1 MIHTLKLVTT
11 LTLLTIPQVIA
22 EDSDLDQRQ
31 KLCQLPSQNISL
43 LSKDQ
48 TPFFMTPHGDQRLY
62 LSLCHNLGSSVNK
75 LCDKNAFSCIT
86 KIKGRQGYIL
96 ILKIYLLANY
106 SDGREIEFMRNAGG
120 KSDGLHLDKNSIRIS
135 YTDGSACTTAGSNK
149 TVPYTTNIDFLC
161 TQV

>member
-1 MIHTLKLVTT
+1 MIHPLKLVTT

-62 LSLCHNLGSSVNK
+62 LSLCHNLGSLVNK

-86 KIKGRQGYIL
+86 KIKGRGIASSRDN
-96 ILKIYLLANY
+96 IYVQ
-106 SDGREIEFMRNAGG
+106 I
-120 KSDGLHLDKNSIRIS
+120 I
-135 YTDGSACTTAGSNK
+135 
-149 TVPYTTNIDFLC
+149 
-161 TQV
+161 

>member
-1 MIHTLKLVTT
+1 MIHPLKLVTT

-86 KIKGRQGYIL
+86 KIKGRGIASSRDN
-96 ILKIYLLANY
+96 IYVQ
-106 SDGREIEFMRNAGG
+106 I
-120 KSDGLHLDKNSIRIS
+120 I
-135 YTDGSACTTAGSNK
+135 
-149 TVPYTTNIDFLC
+149 
-161 TQV
+161 